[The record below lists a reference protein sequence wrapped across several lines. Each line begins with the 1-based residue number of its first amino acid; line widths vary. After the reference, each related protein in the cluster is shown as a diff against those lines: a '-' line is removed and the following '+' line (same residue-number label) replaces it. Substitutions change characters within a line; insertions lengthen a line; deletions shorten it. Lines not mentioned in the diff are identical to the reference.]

1 MNSNYEY
8 RLREAAKFVKD
19 RFRLDGYEPFMIAL
33 NGSQNYNLD
42 VHDEEFDSDYD
53 YYCVVIP
60 NLRCLISHQ
69 FLSAQISYQ
78 GGHINVKDIRQFAIV
93 LAKRNPSA
101 IEVLLTPYKLAL
113 WGPHYVDLMTEAI
126 KDDIKAYPQKLISA
140 AMGTYE
146 SRSKKIYTPTE
157 MTQSIIDKDG
167 YYGKAAY
174 QAYRM
179 YCILCDIYEGKDF
192 RLIHEPIDQQVM
204 MKMKT
209 QKYSFHTVRTLMNAV
224 DSHLKGA
231 VLLALEAK
239 YPASEDDVGFEV
251 KRLAY
256 EIIYEYCRE

>member
-1 MNSNYEY
+1 MNCNYEY
-8 RLREAAKFVKD
+8 RLREAAKFVRE
-19 RFRLDGYEPFMIAL
+19 RFCHDGYEPFMVAL

-42 VHDEEFDSDYD
+42 VHDDEFDSDYD

-69 FLSAQISYQ
+69 FLSAQVLYQ
-78 GGHINVKDIRQFAIV
+78 GGHINVKDIRQFAIE

-101 IEVLLTPYKLAL
+101 IEILLTPYKLAL
-113 WGPHYVDLMTEAI
+113 WEPRYVELMTAAI
-126 KDDIKAYPQKLISA
+126 KEDIKEYPQKLISA

-157 MTQSIIDKDG
+157 MTQSTIDQDG

-209 QKYSFHTVRTLMNAV
+209 QKYSFHTVRTLMNTV
-224 DSHLKGA
+224 DSHLKDV
-231 VLLALEAK
+231 VLPALEER
-239 YPASEDDVGFEV
+239 YPASEDDTGFEV
-251 KRLAY
+251 KRLAD
-256 EIIYEYCRE
+256 EIIYEYCRN